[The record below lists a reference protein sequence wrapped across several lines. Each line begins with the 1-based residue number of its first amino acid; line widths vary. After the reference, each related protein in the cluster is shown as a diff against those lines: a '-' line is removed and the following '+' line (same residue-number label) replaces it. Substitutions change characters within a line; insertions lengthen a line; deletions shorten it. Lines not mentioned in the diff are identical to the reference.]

1 MLLVLLACTSP
12 EAPADPVAV
21 FPEVREA
28 WRWPFSAESPWNLPL
43 GDGLVLADEDDA
55 CTRAVRD
62 RSVDAW
68 VNAET
73 WSHPVFRASSEDP
86 VVSLWEDGAFVM
98 DVQAPLNA
106 APSLPAWPDGDAHL
120 YVIDPAG
127 AEVVELWKARPRQD
141 GGWEANSLAVNDLY
155 GSGIGNDG
163 VRIYGGSALG
173 GLWREGELDG
183 GAWHALALS
192 LPLKALAPRF
202 VWPATDLTTTREASM
217 TGPVPIG
224 ALVAL
229 PQDVPLDAFSSRAGR
244 ALARTLRDYGAYVV
258 DHASGFALYAEP
270 TAADEVEGMRDDI
283 DAIRARLSC
292 ALNNDASQPGGPG
305 ARVNPL
311 PPPFVA
317 SP

>member
-1 MLLVLLACTSP
+1 MLLVLLACAAP
-12 EAPADPVAV
+12 EVPSDPVAV
-21 FPEVREA
+21 FPADREA
-28 WRWPFSAESPWNLPL
+28 WRWPFSADSPWNLPL
-43 GDGLVLADEDDA
+43 GDGLALEGEDDA

-68 VNAET
+68 VNAES
-73 WSHPVFRASSEDP
+73 WSHPVFRASPGDP
-86 VVSLWEDGAFVM
+86 VVPIWEDDRYVRE
-98 DVQAPLNA
+98 VQTPAETS
-106 APSLPAWPDGDAHL
+106 PSLPAWPEGDAHL
-120 YVIDPAG
+120 YVIDEAG

-141 GGWEANSLAVNDLY
+141 GGWDADSFAVNDLY

-229 PQDVPLDAFSSRAGR
+229 PQDVSLDAFSTRAGR

-258 DHASGFALYAEP
+258 DHAAGFALYAEP
-270 TAADEVEGMRDDI
+270 SAADEVEGMRDDI
-283 DAIRARLSC
+283 DALRARLSC
-292 ALNNDASQPGGPG
+292 AVNNDASQPGGPG

-311 PPPFVA
+311 APPFRL
-317 SP
+317 PP